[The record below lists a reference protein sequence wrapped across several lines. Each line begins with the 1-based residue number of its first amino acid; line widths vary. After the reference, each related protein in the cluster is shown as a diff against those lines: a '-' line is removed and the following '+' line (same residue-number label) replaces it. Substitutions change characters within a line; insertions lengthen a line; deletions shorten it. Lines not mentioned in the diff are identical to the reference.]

1 VLRIRINF
9 NADGDQA
16 FYLNADS
23 DLDPDHQ
30 GSQTNAD
37 REQDPAQS
45 MLNMVMDPEM
55 FKWGYYTV
63 LRNRNY
69 FLQFWFRVRLCM

>member
-9 NADGDQA
+9 NADGDPA

-23 DLDPDHQ
+23 DPDLDHR

-37 REQDPAQS
+37 RDPDPAQS
-45 MLNMVMDPEM
+45 MLNMVMESVADLDPGSGIGCL
-55 FKWGYYTV
+55 FHTWIRDPDG
-63 LRNRNY
+63 
-69 FLQFWFRVRLCM
+69 